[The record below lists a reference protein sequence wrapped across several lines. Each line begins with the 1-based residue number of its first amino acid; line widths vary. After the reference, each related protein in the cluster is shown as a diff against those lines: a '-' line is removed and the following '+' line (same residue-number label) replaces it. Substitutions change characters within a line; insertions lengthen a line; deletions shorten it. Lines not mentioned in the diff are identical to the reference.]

1 MSVQTGTA
9 SFPSGAGKSAAA
21 ARSKWLKKKSGT
33 PLSKTTTWM
42 SGSTPSSATISASRR
57 TVSPTM
63 RLTGG
68 FKNVIFAICGDVRS
82 RLTVLCSVMMCSIRG
97 AGCWP
102 GSRAVSAGEEVKR
115 DGYELLVVL
124 EDPAVAGVGVD
135 DELAARDPAVQV
147 LGEHGGH
154 HPVVVAVRDQ
164 CGL

>member
-1 MSVQTGTA
+1 
-9 SFPSGAGKSAAA
+9 
-21 ARSKWLKKKSGT
+21 
-33 PLSKTTTWM
+33 
-42 SGSTPSSATISASRR
+42 
-57 TVSPTM
+57 
-63 RLTGG
+63 
-68 FKNVIFAICGDVRS
+68 
-82 RLTVLCSVMMCSIRG
+82 SVMMCSIRG

-164 CGL
+164 CGLGDRGQVGGRRAPPALDRLELRSEEHTSELQSLAYLVCRLLLEKKKKIRTASSGKSTM